1 MRAQE
6 TTKRLPVKLTDE
18 EAQQKAQELAKAV
31 AAVEQQETA
40 VTFFVPGVPQ
50 PGGSKR
56 GFAMQNKATGKWR
69 AVITEDAKKNAPWRA
84 VVALAAREA
93 ISEPFTGPVVVS
105 FEFRMPR
112 PRGHYGSGR
121 NLGVLKAGAPVMH
134 TNKPDRTKLMR
145 STEDALT
152 GIAWRDDTQVV
163 DGPTSKR
170 YTDDGRPGCLIT
182 ITEWR
187 P

>member
-1 MRAQE
+1 MAEIPSEMSRAQADAMFDQLYPDRG
-6 TTKRLPVKLTDE
+6 TSPRS
-18 EAQQKAQELAKAV
+18 
-31 AAVEQQETA
+31 

-50 PGGSKR
+50 PGGSKKAFVVR
-56 GFAMQNKATGKWR
+56 SKATGQMR
-69 AVITEDAKKNAPWRA
+69 AVVTEDAKKNAPWRA

-93 ISEPFTGPVVVS
+93 IFEPFVGPVVVS

-112 PRGHYGSGR
+112 PQGHYRTGR
-121 NLGVLKAGAPVMH
+121 HAGELRDSAPVMH

-163 DGPTSKR
+163 DGATSKR
-170 YTDDGRPGCLIT
+170 YTNDGRPGCLIT

-187 P
+187 G